1 MIEPYTALCIQNTN
15 FCVRTQEDIQKNL
28 DLICEVIDHSHYTK
42 IEYPVRL
49 MTIPEAG
56 IQSFVDSQMDWE
68 HKEVAKT
75 LFNTTVPGPETEVL
89 SRKAKEYGTYICG
102 QLRALE
108 PEISD
113 ELYFNIGFVID
124 PKGEVIM
131 KHHKLQ
137 VFAPERSCV
146 PHDIWDKWVEKYGA
160 NLDAFY
166 PIARTEIGN
175 IGACICMETSYPET
189 SRGLAVNGAEIIYAP
204 TYIEPYYSRGWHE
217 LQLRARALDNSCYV
231 VAPNSGDWFMTPESK
246 VPTAIHGGNSMIV
259 DYQGQVLTR
268 TTTHGTS
275 YCSAIIDIEALRY
288 WRETTMFG
296 SWLKDLRTE
305 QYKIIYEEPIFPK
318 NLWLD
323 PPPGYGKTAG
333 RMDVLRKSVE
343 TLKKRGTYVPSLY
356 AELRKEKEEK
366 EKKEKKGAQAEPVA
380 AGETEK

>member
-1 MIEPYTALCIQNTN
+1 M
-15 FCVRTQEDIQKNL
+15 
-28 DLICEVIDHSHYTK
+28 S
-42 IEYPVRL
+42 
-49 MTIPEAG
+49 IPEAG

-68 HKEVAKT
+68 HKEAAKA

-124 PKGEVIM
+124 PKGEIIM

-343 TLKKRGTYVPSLY
+343 TLMKRGTYVPSLY

-366 EKKEKKGAQAEPVA
+366 EKKEKKGARAEPVA

>member
-49 MTIPEAG
+49 ITIPEAG

-68 HKEVAKT
+68 HTEAAKK

-89 SRKAKEYGTYICG
+89 SKKAKELGAYICG
-102 QLRALE
+102 QLRAKE
-108 PEISD
+108 PEISED
-113 ELYFNIGFVID
+113 LYFNIGYVID
-124 PKGEVIM
+124 PQGEIIM

-146 PHDIWDKWVEKYGA
+146 PHDVWDVWVEKYGTG
-160 NLDAFY
+160 LDAFY
-166 PIARTEIGN
+166 
-175 IGACICMETSYPET
+175 
-189 SRGLAVNGAEIIYAP
+189 GAEIIYAP

-217 LQLRARALDNSCYV
+217 LQLRARALDNSCFV
-231 VAPNSGDWFMTPESK
+231 VAPNSGDWYMTPEST
-246 VPTAIHGGNSMIV
+246 VPTAIHGGNSLII

-305 QYKIIYEEPIFPK
+305 QYKLIYEEPIFPK

-323 PPPGYGKTAG
+323 PPEGYGKTAG
-333 RMDVLRKSVE
+333 RMEVLRKSMQG
-343 TLKKRGTYVPSLY
+343 LRDRGTYVPSLY
-356 AELRKEKEEK
+356 AKLKEE
-366 EKKEKKGAQAEPVA
+366 EKKKSEEAETVA
-380 AGETEK
+380 AGETEG

>member
-15 FCVRTQEDIQKNL
+15 FCVRTYNDIQKNL
-28 DLICEVIDHSHYTK
+28 DLICEVIDHSHYTR
-42 IEYPVRL
+42 IEYLVRL
-49 MTIPEAG
+49 MVIPEAG

-89 SRKAKEYGTYICG
+89 SGKAKEYGTYICG

-113 ELYFNIGFVID
+113 ELYLNIGFVID

-166 PIARTEIGN
+166 PVARTEIGN

-189 SRGLAVNGAEIIYAP
+189 SRGLAVNGAEVIYAP

-246 VPTAIHGGNSMIV
+246 VPTAIHGGNSLII
-259 DYQGQVLTR
+259 DYQGQVLTL

-305 QYKIIYEEPIFPK
+305 QYKIIYEKPIFPK

-333 RMDVLRKSVE
+333 RMAVLRKSIE
-343 TLKKRGTYVPSLY
+343 TLQKRGTYVPSLY
-356 AELRKEKEEK
+356 AELRKEKE
-366 EKKEKKGAQAEPVA
+366 KKEKKGAKAETVA
-380 AGETEK
+380 VGDTDQ

>member
-15 FCVRTQEDIQKNL
+15 FCVRTKEDIQKNL

-68 HKEVAKT
+68 HKEVAKG

-89 SRKAKEYGTYICG
+89 SGKAKEYGTYICG

-166 PIARTEIGN
+166 PVARTEIGN

-189 SRGLAVNGAEIIYAP
+189 SRGLAVNGAEVIYAP

-246 VPTAIHGGNSMIV
+246 VPTAIHGGNSMII

-333 RMDVLRKSVE
+333 RMEVLRKSIE
-343 TLKKRGTYVPSLY
+343 TLQKRGTYVPSLY
-356 AELRKEKEEK
+356 AELKK
-366 EKKEKKGAQAEPVA
+366 EKKEKKAAKAESVA
-380 AGETEK
+380 AGETDKR

>member
-15 FCVRTQEDIQKNL
+15 FCVRTYNDIQKNL
-28 DLICEVIDHSHYTK
+28 DLICEVIDHSHYTR

-49 MTIPEAG
+49 MVIPEAG

-89 SRKAKEYGTYICG
+89 SGKAKEYGTYICG

-137 VFAPERSCV
+137 VFAPERACV

-166 PIARTEIGN
+166 PVARTEIGN

-189 SRGLAVNGAEIIYAP
+189 SRGLAVNGAEVIYAP

-246 VPTAIHGGNSMIV
+246 VPTAIHGGNSLII

-305 QYKIIYEEPIFPK
+305 QYKIIYEKPIFPK

-333 RMDVLRKSVE
+333 RMAVLRKSIE
-343 TLKKRGTYVPSLY
+343 TLQKRGTYVPSLY
-356 AELRKEKEEK
+356 AELRKEKE
-366 EKKEKKGAQAEPVA
+366 KKEKKGAKAETVA
-380 AGETEK
+380 VGDTDQ

>member
-15 FCVRTQEDIQKNL
+15 FCVRTYNDIQKNL
-28 DLICEVIDHSHYTK
+28 DLICEVIDHSHYTR

-49 MTIPEAG
+49 MVIPEAG

-89 SRKAKEYGTYICG
+89 SGKAKEYGTYICG

-166 PIARTEIGN
+166 PVARTEIGN

-189 SRGLAVNGAEIIYAP
+189 SRGLAVNGAEVIYAP

-246 VPTAIHGGNSMIV
+246 VPTAIHGGNSLII

-305 QYKIIYEEPIFPK
+305 QYKIIYEKPIFPK

-333 RMDVLRKSVE
+333 RMAVLRKSIE
-343 TLKKRGTYVPSLY
+343 TLQKRGTYVPSLY
-356 AELRKEKEEK
+356 AELRKEKE
-366 EKKEKKGAQAEPVA
+366 KKEKKGAKAETVA
-380 AGETEK
+380 VGDTDQ

>member
-15 FCVRTQEDIQKNL
+15 FCVRTYKDIQKNL
-28 DLICEVIDHSHYTK
+28 DLICEVIDHSHYTR

-49 MTIPEAG
+49 MAIPEAG

-68 HKEVAKT
+68 HKEVAKG

-89 SRKAKEYGTYICG
+89 SKKAKEYETYICG

-124 PKGEVIM
+124 PKGEIIM

-166 PIARTEIGN
+166 PVARTEIGN

-217 LQLRARALDNSCYV
+217 IQLRARALDNSCYV

-246 VPTAIHGGNSMIV
+246 VPTAIHGGSSMII

-333 RMDVLRKSVE
+333 RMDVLRKSIE
-343 TLKKRGTYVPSLY
+343 TLQKRGTYVPSLY

-366 EKKEKKGAQAEPVA
+366 EKKGAKAETVT

>member
-15 FCVRTQEDIQKNL
+15 FCVRTYEDIQKNL
-28 DLICEVIDHSHYTK
+28 DLICEVIDHSHYTR
-42 IEYPVRL
+42 IEYPGRL
-49 MTIPEAG
+49 MVIPEAG

-75 LFNTTVPGPETEVL
+75 LFHTTVPGPETEVL
-89 SRKAKEYGTYICG
+89 SGKAKEYGTYICG

-166 PIARTEIGN
+166 PVARTEIGN

-189 SRGLAVNGAEIIYAP
+189 SRGLAINGAEIIYAP

-246 VPTAIHGGNSMIV
+246 VPTAIHGGSSMII

-296 SWLKDLRTE
+296 NWLKDLRTE

-333 RMDVLRKSVE
+333 RMAVLRKSIE
-343 TLKKRGTYVPSLY
+343 TLQKRGTYVPSLY

-366 EKKEKKGAQAEPVA
+366 EKKSAKAETVT
-380 AGETEK
+380 AGETDK

>member
-15 FCVRTQEDIQKNL
+15 FCVRTYEDIQKNL
-28 DLICEVIDHSHYTK
+28 DLICEVIDHSHYTR

-49 MTIPEAG
+49 MVIPEAG

-75 LFNTTVPGPETEVL
+75 LFHTTVPGPETEVL
-89 SRKAKEYGTYICG
+89 SGKAKEYGTYICG

-166 PIARTEIGN
+166 PVARTEIGN

-189 SRGLAVNGAEIIYAP
+189 SRGLAINGAEIIYAP

-246 VPTAIHGGNSMIV
+246 VPTAIHGGSSMII

-296 SWLKDLRTE
+296 NWLKDLRTE

-333 RMDVLRKSVE
+333 RMAVLRKSIE
-343 TLKKRGTYVPSLY
+343 TLQKRGTYVPSLY

-366 EKKEKKGAQAEPVA
+366 EKKGAKAETVA
-380 AGETEK
+380 AGEAEK